1 MSKCVFCFHGL
12 PSNVARFVCTNIRC
26 NAQRSQDD
34 PTLSSYVGEAV
45 KTGVNFTAQQ
55 PPDAKRWTKPNGVPC
70 GQCGEQMSNSCPT
83 CHHVIPHDSDTADIV
98 TVGFTG
104 ARNSGKS
111 VAIGSMSFF
120 LEELIE
126 QMGSARQYRPA
137 YSRSTPADYE
147 EQLLGGTA
155 PAMTTRGRARSLV
168 FNLGPVNGRTR
179 YLSLRDVAGEDL
191 ENSTPE
197 ANLTFLSR
205 ADLVVFMFD
214 PLAIDSVLH
223 ELADLIPA
231 QPGRVGVAPQTV
243 LTNVLQHI
251 GSGRPRLAVALSK
264 VDALQALAGRP
275 GNYGEV
281 FGQPGAAISR
291 DWKLTPTYHA
301 RDGELL
307 HEEVRSVLQALN
319 AGVIVNM
326 IENPASG
333 ARLDHRF
340 FAVSALGGATDA
352 QAIDTRGIR
361 PFRILEPLLW
371 EFANRGIVASA

>member
-1 MSKCVFCFHGL
+1 MSKCIFCFNEL
-12 PSNVARFVCTNIRC
+12 PSSVVRFVCTNQRC
-26 NAQRSQDD
+26 NAQQNQDD
-34 PTLSSYVGEAV
+34 PILGSFVGEAV
-45 KTGVNFTAQQ
+45 KTGVTFTAEQ
-55 PPDAKRWTKPNGVPC
+55 PPDVKRWNRPTSMPC
-70 GQCGEQMSNSCPT
+70 GQCGEAMSRSCPH
-83 CHHVIPHDSDTADIV
+83 CHHVIPQDSDTADIV

-120 LEELIE
+120 LESLIE
-126 QMGSARQYRPA
+126 QMGSARQYRSA
-137 YSRSTPADYE
+137 YSQSAPADYE
-147 EQLLGGTA
+147 EQLLGGNA
-155 PAMTTRGRARSLV
+155 PETTRGRARSLV
-168 FNLGPVNGRTR
+168 FNLGKINGRTR
-179 YLSLRDVAGEDL
+179 YVSLRDVAGEDL
-191 ENSTPE
+191 ENPTPE

-231 QPGRVGVAPQTV
+231 QPGRVGVAPQAV

-251 GSGRPRLAVALSK
+251 GGGRPRLAIALSK

-291 DWKLTPTYHA
+291 DWQLSPTYHTA
-301 RDGELL
+301 DGALL

-319 AGVIVNM
+319 ASVIVNM
-326 IENPASG
+326 IENPANGS
-333 ARLDHRF
+333 RLDHRF

-352 QAIDTRGIR
+352 QAIDARGIR

-371 EFANRGIVASA
+371 EFARRGIVSSV